1 MKKIEWSGAAS
12 SGAAVAVVALLAA
25 PVSAEV
31 ITDPAGDFLPS
42 YLGNR
47 GGDLD
52 VLRAGVTF
60 DGSNFVFDSTQAART
75 GTTPTGFYVWGI
87 ERGAS
92 TNRFGI
98 LSGPGGTYDAR
109 NVVFDSVLV
118 IRPSGSSNVTD
129 LSGAAP
135 VATVLPASSI
145 SISGNEVRAIV
156 PASLLPSRGLSFEQY
171 GFNLWPR
178 DAALPMSDAQI
189 SDFAPDNSI
198 FRATRVSEPAS
209 LALLG
214 LGALLAGLLT
224 GQRHT

>member
-1 MKKIEWSGAAS
+1 MKKSKSSVAAVTGAA
-12 SGAAVAVVALLAA
+12 AALATLFA
-25 PVSAEV
+25 TPASAEV

-60 DGSNFVFDSTQAART
+60 DGTSFIFESAQAART

-156 PASLLPSRGLSFEQY
+156 PASLLPPRGLAFEQY

-198 FRATRVSEPAS
+198 FRVTRVSEPAS

-214 LGALLAGLLT
+214 LGGLLAGMLT
-224 GQRHT
+224 GRRFT